1 VGEVAIDPT
10 GTILATAGREDPG
23 TGAPSLLF
31 WDLKDGKSKGGY
43 KNGREAVD
51 LCFSKDGK
59 RILSNRYGD
68 GVLTV
73 WNVVTR
79 EPIFQVGGKETPWP
93 HPAALAPDGKTVA
106 AFHEDAI
113 RLWDVD
119 TGKERGE
126 LEGQAARVMSLAF
139 SPDGKLVASAG
150 PDDRTVRVWDAA
162 SRKCMATFVDH
173 KGPLHAVVF
182 SPDGGLLASGGE
194 DGDVIL
200 WDASTLKCKST
211 IASRYEI
218 IIQMA
223 FRPDGRQ
230 LAVAGVRA
238 QGVAEKG
245 EEGAITFFDVAT
257 GKAVQALTRTQES
270 PFCCLSFSPDG
281 KLLAAGSSSTAQ
293 PIAVWEQ
300 DEGGTWKRKW

>member
-93 HPAALAPDGKTVA
+93 HPRRWRRT
-106 AFHEDAI
+106 
-113 RLWDVD
+113 
-119 TGKERGE
+119 
-126 LEGQAARVMSLAF
+126 AR
-139 SPDGKLVASAG
+139 
-150 PDDRTVRVWDAA
+150 R
-162 SRKCMATFVDH
+162 
-173 KGPLHAVVF
+173 
-182 SPDGGLLASGGE
+182 
-194 DGDVIL
+194 
-200 WDASTLKCKST
+200 
-211 IASRYEI
+211 
-218 IIQMA
+218 
-223 FRPDGRQ
+223 
-230 LAVAGVRA
+230 
-238 QGVAEKG
+238 
-245 EEGAITFFDVAT
+245 
-257 GKAVQALTRTQES
+257 
-270 PFCCLSFSPDG
+270 
-281 KLLAAGSSSTAQ
+281 
-293 PIAVWEQ
+293 
-300 DEGGTWKRKW
+300 